1 MGAMVS
7 ASFWR
12 AASASDCG
20 TSSPGRNAIDDDDS
34 DGVENLGRDDGAAH
48 RSVYGSC
55 GLRR

>member
-1 MGAMVS
+1 MGAMVP

-12 AASASDCG
+12 PASASDCG
-20 TSSPGRNAIDDDDS
+20 TSSGRNAIDDDDS

>member
-1 MGAMVS
+1 MGAMVP

-12 AASASDCG
+12 PASASDCG
-20 TSSPGRNAIDDDDS
+20 TASGRNAIDDDDS